1 MNGPTGR
8 LGVASFH
15 IQVVGPKAAAS
26 HLVAIADVG
35 GDVFTLPPW
44 REPYPAA
51 RGVAARLLADS
62 KQPGFVLALALG
74 GEELYGFAYGVRCS
88 HLARLTCHE
97 PGQDFTLKELG
108 VLPQRRGLGLGAAL
122 HDAVLARAVPG
133 MHWLTTHPCA
143 AAALGLYRARGWR
156 AVALTGNEQLIMSR
170 RGTHCLVPD
179 RHLR

>member
-8 LGVASFH
+8 PGAAPIH
-15 IQVVGPKAAAS
+15 IQVVGQKAAAS
-26 HLVAIADVG
+26 HLPAIADVG

-44 REPYPAA
+44 REPYLAA

-62 KQPGFVLALALG
+62 KRPGFVLALALG

-88 HLARLTCHE
+88 RLARLTCHE
-97 PGQDFTLKELG
+97 PGQDFTLRELC

-133 MHWLTTHPCA
+133 RCWLTTHTCA

-156 AVALTGNEQLIMSR
+156 AVALTGSERLIMSR
-170 RGTHCLVPD
+170 RDIH
-179 RHLR
+179 